1 MNTGRN
7 KLQLTLT
14 FPRWVI
20 FVLGAIVVAGLASGV
35 TYIAVTKSNSD
46 IETPIAT
53 TTPDS
58 TSNKEDLL
66 DDEVVILAKIPE
78 ADVCGA
84 ALDYAG
90 VSYTVSADG
99 RSAVLNSP
107 DGWQVKCITYW
118 LEGPSSIYERVLT
131 TRAIDGTQTATWG
144 NWSASWNY
152 HPDTGVNFI
161 VQHG

>member
-1 MNTGRN
+1 MEARRD
-7 KLQLTLT
+7 KLQFTLT
-14 FPRWVI
+14 IPKWVLV
-20 FVLGAIVVAGLASGV
+20 VLGVLVVAALASGI
-35 TYIAVTKSNSD
+35 TYVAISTSKTV
-46 IETPIAT
+46 IETPT
-53 TTPDS
+53 PTSTPDS
-58 TSNKEDLL
+58 TANTEDSS
-66 DDEVVILAKIPE
+66 DDEIAILAKIPD

-90 VSYTVSADG
+90 VSYTVSTDG
-99 RSAVLNSP
+99 RSAVLSSP

-144 NWSASWNY
+144 NWTASWNY
-152 HPDTGVNFI
+152 HPDSGVNFI

>member
-1 MNTGRN
+1 MDARRN
-7 KLQLTLT
+7 KLKLTLT
-14 FPRWVI
+14 IPRWVI
-20 FVLGAIVVAGLASGV
+20 FVLGALVVGGLASGV
-35 TYIAVTKSNSD
+35 TYFAITNSNSD
-46 IETPIAT
+46 IETPTAT
-53 TTPDS
+53 STPDS
-58 TSNKEDLL
+58 TANTEDLS
-66 DDEVVILAKIPE
+66 DDEIAILAKIPE

-99 RSAVLNSP
+99 RSAVLSSP

-131 TRAIDGTQTATWG
+131 TRAIDGTQTAIWG
-144 NWSASWNY
+144 NWTASWNY